1 MPAKM
6 LPSTFSPGE
15 NITCRLEGCAE
26 IMFNGLEPL
35 ESRVLLSA
43 TPIGNPG
50 PGNNWDATGAITVTA
65 SSSHPS
71 GQRDP
76 DNTANGS
83 GVDASGFLHDNIYS
97 TMWLSGTPTA
107 SAGNQNPGTVAGSH
121 WIRFDFDQAYTLDSA
136 LIWNYNELNYPGFGM
151 ADVTIQYSLTGGSNP
166 SDWMMAFDGQ
176 LPSASAGGLSAGT
189 ADSQINF
196 GGVSAQSVVITA
208 DLGAGAN
215 HSAGLYPEVGLSE
228 IRFFAQGGS
237 NTGVNW
243 QDAQLRQTLT
253 SNTVEAKFQAG
264 NLYELTNLA
273 TGQKLINM
281 NPVSLDSVLPLFGT
295 LSADLS
301 QASVTQEVGPGSV
314 NTTYTWA
321 NGTVWHVDWSVDGD
335 DIVLDTYAQTPQAV
349 SQFSYFI
356 NGADAVNHNI
366 VAVDTN
372 GVSNSSS
379 GPFSGPLLAQY
390 GTSKTSN
397 PASGVQPLIVLFEG
411 NNQGFVVEGRDPQ
424 IGPSNLRP
432 FGEGTTA
439 ELMMVRTLAFTPTN
453 TPSMYEIRIRAYQG
467 AWEDGVQPHIDWMEN
482 GLGFVPIDEKPQGWV
497 KDIKTQVYIAPQD
510 YTTLYEIASRLD
522 PTKTYI
528 GREASYRFF
537 GFDIG
542 FPDYSVDPGAAGWIS
557 QARSLGFHV
566 GVHVNIGGIDYSYP
580 DLIAQ
585 MAPALQQIGTD
596 GGGNPIYD
604 GTSTFVYASAAYAP
618 WRAYLVNAIA
628 EVVAVGADVIYLDQT
643 NGVLGKFMVDGIT
656 GIEGVQLLMQEIK
669 AAYPHVSIQTEQFNP
684 MSSRYADFALTT
696 VEMGHALSGFLFSKF
711 IKIVP
716 EGINYQPTDLG
727 ILDSFTHWGHF
738 TPGAGGVE
746 VKESWLDIAEAFQ
759 QYNLIPDARLP
770 LAAGQVS
777 GFSGG
782 FVPGG
787 ADFNGDLVIDA
798 NDIDMLYASFG
809 GNLKFDVNGD
819 NAVNQFDVNAY
830 VREVL
835 GTEFGDADLDGD
847 VDLQDYNILA
857 LNYNKSGVGWAG
869 GDFTGNGV
877 VNSSDYTR
885 LKQQFGFNNAGFSL
899 PEATLVTGYFEETA
913 ATRSFVV
920 YEPGQSPQVF
930 GERVT
935 NVTEFNSTGNGI
947 EDWVIY
953 DGNTI
958 KGLDPNTTYYLD
970 PAISLDP
977 DRFHLTNI
985 PADYQG
991 IYNVNKNQAT
1001 QELGFYDRWF
1011 KITFAGHGQIDMVV
1025 PDNYDVYLDGQA
1037 VSIDRVNNTASVTVS
1052 ATAGNPSEIL
1062 AFLNSGPESVPVIEG
1077 TVADLPF
1084 HLAKHKATKSLFDKS
1099 SSLYPDSFYTVVT
1112 GSGVTFG
1119 ELPAASSIRLQ
1130 GAYQMRD
1137 ANFMGTIGEGVIL
1150 INGNEVARL
1159 NPGAGTPFPAVNFD
1173 IDITQYAGQDIL
1185 LELLCDGARSTDT
1198 ADWIN
1203 LQVVVVPPA
1212 ATPPASASGN
1222 SVTAPQL
1229 DSSQPLVD
1237 AVNEPD
1243 LSDAKLNRR
1252 PERSEPQ
1259 APKRHTRLNVDHI
1272 QAVFADDMIAGL
1284 RAMAVSWPAWEGRQS
1299 KAGRLAAWTESSMD
1313 VKSWRFVDPAGD
1325 EKSDRIA
1332 RTYGDREGKRDTGD
1346 H

>member
-1 MPAKM
+1 MPTEM
-6 LPSTFSPGE
+6 LSINSNTGRGNPG
-15 NITCRLEGCAE
+15 RLTGRAE
-26 IMFNGLEPL
+26 CPIKGLEPL

-50 PGNNWDATGAITVTA
+50 PGNNWDASGAITVTS
-65 SSSHPS
+65 SSSHSS
-71 GQRDP
+71 GLRNP
-76 DNTANGS
+76 DKTVDGS
-83 GVDASGFLHDNIYS
+83 GIDASGFLHNNIYS
-97 TMWLSGTPTA
+97 NMWLSGTSTA
-107 SAGNQNPGTVAGSH
+107 SAGNPNPGTVAGSH

-136 LIWNYNELNYPGFGM
+136 LIWNYNELNFPGFGM

-166 SDWMMAFDGQ
+166 ADWMMAFDGQ
-176 LPSASAGGLSAGT
+176 LPSASAGGTSVST

-208 DLGAGAN
+208 DLGVGAN
-215 HSAGLYPEVGLSE
+215 HSAGLYSEVGLSE
-228 IRFFAQGGS
+228 VRFYAQGGS
-237 NTGVNW
+237 NTGANW

-273 TGQKLINM
+273 TGQKLINL
-281 NPVSLDSVLPLFGT
+281 NPASLDSILPIFGT
-295 LSADLS
+295 TNADLS
-301 QASVTQEVGPGSV
+301 QASVTQVVGPGSV
-314 NTTYTWA
+314 NTTYTWT

-356 NGADAVNHNI
+356 NGADVVNHDI
-366 VAVDTN
+366 VGVDTN
-372 GVSNSSS
+372 GVSSASS
-379 GPFSGPLLAQY
+379 GPFTGPLLPQY

-397 PASGVQPLIVLFEG
+397 PATGVQPLIVLFEG

-432 FGEGTTA
+432 FGEGATA

-467 AWEDGVQPHIDWMEN
+467 HWEDGVQPHIDWMED

-497 KDIKTQVYIAPQD
+497 RDIKTQVYIAPQD

-542 FPDYSVDPGAAGWIS
+542 FPDYSVDPGAATWIS

-566 GVHVNIGGIDYSYP
+566 GVHVNVGGIDYSFP

-618 WRAYLVNAIA
+618 WRAHLVNAIA

-643 NGVLGKFMVDGIT
+643 NGVLGKFMVDGVT

-696 VEMGHALSGFLFSKF
+696 LEMGHALSGFLFSKF

-746 VKESWLDIAEAFQ
+746 AKESWLDIAEVFQ

-770 LAAGQVS
+770 LGPGQVS
-777 GFSGG
+777 GFTGG

-787 ADFNGDLVIDA
+787 ADFNGDLVIDPK
-798 NDIDMLYASFG
+798 DIDLLYANFG
-809 GNLKFDVNGD
+809 GSLKYDVNGD
-819 NAVNQFDVNAY
+819 NTVNQLDVNAY
-830 VREVL
+830 VRTVL

-847 VDLQDYNILA
+847 VDLHDYNRLA
-857 LNYNKSGVGWAG
+857 LNYNKTGVGWAG

-877 VNSSDYTR
+877 VNSSDHTQ
-885 LKQQFGFNNAGFSL
+885 LKQKFGFNNAAFSL
-899 PEATLVTGYFEETA
+899 PVATLVTGYFEETA
-913 ATRSFVV
+913 STRSFVI
-920 YEPGQSPQVF
+920 YEPGQAPQVF

-935 NVTEFNSTGNGI
+935 NVTEFTSTGGGI

-977 DRFHLTNI
+977 NRFHLTSI

-1001 QELGFYDRWF
+1001 QELGFFDRWF
-1011 KITFAGHGQIDMVV
+1011 KITFAGNGQIDMVV

-1037 VSIDRVNNTASVTVS
+1037 VTIDRVNNTASVFVS
-1052 ATAGNPSEIL
+1052 ASPGNPSEIL
-1062 AFLNSGPESVPVIEG
+1062 AFLNSGPESIPAIQG
-1077 TVADLPF
+1077 TLADLPF

-1099 SSLYPDSFYTVVT
+1099 SSLFPDSFYTVVT

-1130 GAYQMRD
+1130 GAYLMRD
-1137 ANFMGTIGEGVIL
+1137 AHFMGTIGEGIIL

-1159 NPGAGTPFPAVNFD
+1159 NPGPGTPFPTLNFD

-1212 ATPPASASGN
+1212 TTPPASASGD
-1222 SVTAPQL
+1222 SVTSPQL
-1229 DSSQPLVD
+1229 GSSQPPADTVSD
-1237 AVNEPD
+1237 PAV
-1243 LSDAKLNRR
+1243 SDAAPFRH
-1252 PERSEPQ
+1252 PERGERK
-1259 APKRHTRLNVDHI
+1259 APKRQTLLNVDHA
-1272 QAVFADDMIAGL
+1272 QTVYADDMLSGL
-1284 RAMAVSWPAWEGRQS
+1284 RAMAVSWPAWEGRIN
-1299 KAGRLAAWTESSMD
+1299 KTGRLPVWTESS
-1313 VKSWRFVDPAGD
+1313 VGSKSWRLVDPAD
-1325 EKSDRIA
+1325 DAESDHIPGI
-1332 RTYGDREGKRDTGD
+1332 YSHQEGKRDSRD